1 MISQL
6 LSPSFVTS
14 KPSLGVESTFTFSVP
29 PPTTP
34 QPILSFCTNIS
45 QFKVNCTSEAAC
57 IAGVPE
63 PIPPYAVVCHWP
75 KNAWVD
81 ADDCAPPCKSG
92 RCCKDPNDP
101 AAKGACFGVDVCQ
114 QLPGPGALFEGVAPW

>member
-1 MISQL
+1 MMLSQF
-6 LSPSFVTS
+6 SSF
-14 KPSLGVESTFTFSVP
+14 SLGYSAP
-29 PPTTP
+29 PRPLPTTP